1 MGRNRKVRG
10 ALSQTLTHGVRA
22 ILERNLKTNEFIGFA
37 AMIIGRFGDNWSRWN
52 ELALYNFRIYNAFEA
67 AMEQTYFSISD
78 CHYIYLII

>member
-37 AMIIGRFGDNWSRWN
+37 AMIIGDSETTGAVGMSWRYIISESTTRLKQLWN
-52 ELALYNFRIYNAFEA
+52 KRTFPYRIA
-67 AMEQTYFSISD
+67 
-78 CHYIYLII
+78 IIFI